1 MPLRAGWSR
10 GEVCLKLFRKV
21 LFWIHLAVGISV
33 GLVVFIMSVTGVA
46 LTYQRQTQAW
56 ADGFDVRPA
65 DATVERMPVARLLR
79 QVRDEQ
85 DANPSALLLRNDP
98 SRPARVSFGRQ
109 SFEVDPY
116 TGERL
121 GAGAVGV
128 RKAFRALI
136 SWHRWL
142 GQEGEGRVVARAI
155 TGFCNLAFLFIVIS
169 GLYLWWPKSWRWSHL
184 RSIVFFRRGLAP
196 RPRHFNWHNV
206 IGLWTA
212 IPLVI
217 VVATGTFFYYSW
229 PSSLVYWITGEE
241 RPQRASRSAPGDSE
255 EPPPPDD
262 YEGMDALVLAALEE
276 EPAWNLATFRFA
288 PHPEAPVTVTLD
300 RSPWGTRVDQRT
312 TLVMDR
318 ATATVLGEDAPGR
331 ASRARTWIRW
341 LHTGEAFGFV
351 GQTIAGIASLAGCF
365 LVYTGW
371 SLSWRRFVA
380 WRQRRTAYRPDAVR
394 ESGAGPLPP
403 PIGGGS
409 ALPRPVSVF
418 RVSAQPDR

>member
-1 MPLRAGWSR
+1 M
-10 GEVCLKLFRKV
+10 KLFRKA
-21 LFWIHLAVGISV
+21 LFWTHLVVGIAV

-65 DATVERMPVARLLR
+65 DATVERMPVAELLR
-79 QVRDEQ
+79 RARDEQ
-85 DANPSALLLRNDP
+85 AANPTALLLRNDP
-98 SRPARVSFGRQ
+98 AKPARVSFGRQ

-128 RKAFRALI
+128 RRAFRALI

-142 GQEGEGRVVARAI
+142 GQEGEGRAVARAI

-184 RSIVFFRRGLAP
+184 RSIVLFRRGLAP

-206 IGLWTA
+206 IGFWTA
-212 IPLVI
+212 VPLAV

-241 RPQRASRSAPGDSE
+241 RPQRASRSAPGDSQ

-262 YEGMDALVLAALEE
+262 YEGMDALVLAALAE

-288 PHPEAPVTVTLD
+288 PRPEAPVAVTLD

-318 ATATVLGEDAPGR
+318 ATATVVREDAPGP
-331 ASRARTWIRW
+331 ASRARTWVRW
-341 LHTGEAFGFV
+341 LHTGEAFGFI

-371 SLSWRRFVA
+371 SLSWRRFLA
-380 WRQRRTAYRPDAVR
+380 WRRRRRMAPRPGLVP
-394 ESGAGPLPP
+394 EPP
-403 PIGGGS
+403 PRPRPPPVGG
-409 ALPRPVSVF
+409 APPLPRPAPVLRVSVE
-418 RVSAQPDR
+418 SPSPDR

>member
-1 MPLRAGWSR
+1 M
-10 GEVCLKLFRKV
+10 KLFRKV
-21 LFWIHLAVGISV
+21 LFWTHLVVGITV

-65 DATVERMPVARLLR
+65 ETATDRMPVAELLR
-79 QVRDEQ
+79 QARDEQ
-85 DANPSALLLRNDP
+85 EANPTALLLRNDP
-98 SRPARVSFGRQ
+98 AKPARVSFGRQ

-142 GQEGEGRVVARAI
+142 GQEGEGRAVARAI

-169 GLYLWWPKSWRWSHL
+169 GLYLWWPKSWRWSSL
-184 RSIVFFRRGLAP
+184 RSVVLFRRGLAP

-206 IGLWTA
+206 IGFWTA
-212 IPLVI
+212 VPLAV
-217 VVATGTFFYYSW
+217 VVATGSFFSYSW

-241 RPQRASRSAPGDSE
+241 RPERRSRSGSADSE

-276 EPAWNLATFRFA
+276 EPAWNLATFRFG
-288 PHPEAPVTVTLD
+288 PHPEAPVAVTLD

-318 ATATVLGEDAPGR
+318 ATATVLREEVPGQ

-341 LHTGEAFGFV
+341 LHTGEAFGFI

-371 SLSWRRFVA
+371 SLSWRRFLA
-380 WRQRRTAYRPDAVR
+380 WRRRRMPSRPGLVP
-394 ESGAGPLPP
+394 ESAPGPRTPPVGGAP
-403 PIGGGS
+403 S
-409 ALPRPVSVF
+409 LPRPAPVL
-418 RVSAQPDR
+418 RASAQPDR